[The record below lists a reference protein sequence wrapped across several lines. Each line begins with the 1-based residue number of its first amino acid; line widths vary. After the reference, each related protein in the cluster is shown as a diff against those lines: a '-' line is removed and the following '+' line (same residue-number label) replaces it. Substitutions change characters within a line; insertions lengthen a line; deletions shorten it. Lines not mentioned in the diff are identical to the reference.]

1 MTISSGEVGNAGHEE
16 PATKRMRVTLADDEV
31 NTELS
36 VKASYSTFNYN
47 DYFIWCGFSKKLQ
60 IIQ

>member
-1 MTISSGEVGNAGHEE
+1 MKLATLDMKE

-36 VKASYSTFNYN
+36 VKVNYSTFNYN
-47 DYFIWCGFSKKLQ
+47 DNFIWCGFSKK
-60 IIQ
+60 